1 MEKTNLQRE
10 SFSCSICLELLKDPV
25 ALPCGHS
32 FCQVC
37 VEGHWDSED
46 DKNIYQC
53 PQCRRTFTPR
63 PLLLKNIMLAELV
76 EELRKTGLQAADLCY
91 AGPEDVAC
99 DSCIGRK
106 LKALKSCLVCLTSY
120 CEQHLQPHLEA
131 PAFRRHKLVHPSK
144 QLQEII
150 CSQHDEE
157 KKMFCRT
164 DQQVICH
171 LCAVDQH
178 KDHDTVTAAA
188 ERRER
193 EKEVDQSRGR
203 IQQSIQE
210 REEEVKLLQQEQKT
224 ISDSADKAVK
234 DSQETLQQLIQ
245 NLQRS
250 MSDVEQQ
257 IRSRQ
262 ETEAARVRGLQEQL
276 EQEIAEL
283 KKRDAELQQ
292 LSLTDS
298 HLVFLQNWSSLSEV
312 SEDLLSSRTHV
323 RPHGCFEE
331 VAAAVSASR
340 DRLQDLLRDTWP
352 EISLMLA
359 PEPKS
364 RAEFLRSSRDITL
377 DPNTA
382 HSRLLLSEGN
392 RRVIY
397 MGEDQSPPHHPDRFT
412 DYSEVLSE
420 EPLTGRC
427 YWEVERR
434 GVVVVAVSYKNISR
448 SGKESRFG
456 YNDKSWC
463 LCCDDSGCS
472 FRHNSIIT
480 ELSIVPSSR
489 VGVYLDHSA
498 GLLSFYS
505 VSEAMTLLHRVQTT
519 FTQPLHA
526 GVWLGSSCEFLN
538 GLALSCERLR
548 LWCGDTGE
556 QLESS
561 DPPINSRTDFNSP
574 RQLPLMSWH
583 GVVARRDDI
592 IGLCI
597 SPKEEATV
605 KFRFQV
611 RSESVVSEMEARAE
625 VLSCSICLELLKD
638 PVTLPCGHSFCQVCV
653 EGYWDSEDERNIYQC
668 PQCRRTFTPR
678 PLLQK
683 NIMLAELV
691 EELKKT
697 GLQAADLCYAGP
709 EDVACDSCTGR
720 KLKALKSC
728 LVCLTSYCEQ
738 HLQPHLE
745 APAFRRHKLVHPS
758 KQLQEIIC
766 SQHDKVK
773 EIFCRTDQQVI
784 CALCAVDQHKDHHIV
799 SAAAERR
806 EREKEVDQSRGRI
819 QQSIQEREEEVK
831 LLQQEQKTIS
841 DSADKAVKDSQ
852 ETLQQLIQN
861 LQRSMS
867 DVEQRIRS
875 RQETEA
881 ARVRGLQEQLEQE
894 IAELKK
900 RDDELQ
906 QLSLTDSHLVFLQNW
921 SSLSEVS
928 EDLLSSR
935 THVRPHGCFEE
946 VAAAVSASRDRL
958 QDLLRDTWPDIS
970 LMLAPEP
977 KTRAEFLRSSRDI
990 TLDPNTAHSWL
1001 LLSEGNRKVT
1011 YKRKVQSPPHHPDR
1025 FTSSTQVLSKEPLTG
1040 HCYWEVERRGAVGVA
1055 VSYKNITRSGE
1066 ESGFG
1071 FNNKSWSLYCHDYG
1085 CSFRHNS
1092 IGTELSTVP
1101 SSRVGVYL
1109 DHSAGLLSFYS
1120 VSEAMTLLHRVQTT
1134 FTQPLHAGVMVWPK
1148 TSCEIL
1154 KLN

>member
-1 MEKTNLQRE
+1 METRVDLQRE
-10 SFSCSICLELLKDPV
+10 SFSCSICLDLLRDPV
-25 ALPCGHS
+25 TLHCGHS

-37 VEGHWDSED
+37 VEGYWNRGYET
-46 DKNIYQC
+46 KICEC
-53 PQCRRTFTPR
+53 PQCRQTFTPR

-76 EELRKTGLQAADLCY
+76 EELKKTGLQAADVCY

-99 DSCIGRK
+99 DSCTGRK

-150 CSQHDEE
+150 CSQHDKVKEI
-157 KKMFCRT
+157 FCRT

-178 KDHDTVTAAA
+178 KDHHIVSATA

-224 ISDSADKAVK
+224 ISDSADKALK

-340 DRLQDLLRDTWP
+340 DRLQDLLRDTWTN
-352 EISLMLA
+352 ISLMLA
-359 PEPKS
+359 PEPKT
-364 RAEFLRSSRDITL
+364 RAEFLRYSRDITL

-382 HSRLLLSEGN
+382 HSWLLLSEGN
-392 RRVIY
+392 RKVRD
-397 MGEDQSPPHHPDRFT
+397 MNEDQSPPHHPDRFT
-412 DYSEVLSE
+412 DYSEVLSK

-434 GVVVVAVSYKNISR
+434 GAVVVAVSYKNISR
-448 SGKESRFG
+448 SGEESRFG

-463 LCCDDSGCS
+463 LYCYDSGCS
-472 FRHNSIIT
+472 FIHNSIRT
-480 ELSIVPSSR
+480 KLSIVPSSR

-505 VSEAMTLLHRVQTT
+505 VSEAMTLLHRVQTR

-526 GVWLGSSCEFLN
+526 GVWVWSSCEFLKLN
-538 GLALSCERLR
+538 GTA
-548 LWCGDTGE
+548 
-556 QLESS
+556 
-561 DPPINSRTDFNSP
+561 
-574 RQLPLMSWH
+574 
-583 GVVARRDDI
+583 V
-592 IGLCI
+592 
-597 SPKEEATV
+597 
-605 KFRFQV
+605 
-611 RSESVVSEMEARAE
+611 EMEKSNINLQRE
-625 VLSCSICLELLKD
+625 SFSCSICLDLLKD
-638 PVTLPCGHSFCQVCV
+638 PVTLNCGHSFCQVCV
-653 EGYWDSEDERNIYQC
+653 EGYWDSEDERNICQC

-678 PLLQK
+678 PLLLK

-766 SQHDKVK
+766 SQHDEEKK
-773 EIFCRTDQQVI
+773 MFCRTDQQVI

-861 LQRSMS
+861 LQRRMS
-867 DVEQRIRS
+867 DVEQQIRS

-900 RDDELQ
+900 KDAELQ

-958 QDLLRDTWPDIS
+958 QDLLRDTWTNIS
-970 LMLAPEP
+970 LMLAPEPKTRALAPEPKTRALAPEP

-990 TLDPNTAHSWL
+990 TLDPNTAGSWL

-1011 YKRKVQSPPHHPDR
+1011 YKRKVQSPPRHPDR
-1025 FTSSTQVLSKEPLTG
+1025 FTDYLQILSEEPLTG
-1040 HCYWEVERRGAVGVA
+1040 RCYWEVERRGAVVVA
-1055 VSYKNITRSGE
+1055 ASYKNISRSGG

-1071 FNNKSWSLYCHDYG
+1071 YNDKSWCLWCRTSG
-1085 CSFRHNS
+1085 CSFIHNS
-1092 IGTELSTVP
+1092 IRTDLSIVP

-1120 VSEAMTLLHRVQTT
+1120 VSDAMTLLHRVQTT
-1134 FTQPLHAGVMVWPK
+1134 FTQPLHAGVWVWPK

>member
-1 MEKTNLQRE
+1 MEARAEVL
-10 SFSCSICLELLKDPV
+10 SCSICVELLKDPV
-25 ALPCGHS
+25 TLPCGHS

-37 VEGHWDSED
+37 VEGYWDSED
-46 DKNIYQC
+46 ERNIYQC

-63 PLLLKNIMLAELV
+63 PLLQKNIMLAVLV
-76 EELRKTGLQAADLCY
+76 EELKKTGVQAADLCY

-99 DSCIGRK
+99 DSCTGRK

-150 CSQHDEE
+150 CPQHDEE

-164 DQQVICH
+164 DQQVICA

-178 KDHDTVTAAA
+178 KGHDTVTAAA

-234 DSQETLQQLIQ
+234 DSQKTLQQLIQ
-245 NLQRS
+245 QLRRS

-262 ETEAARVRGLQEQL
+262 ETEAARVQGLQEQL

-283 KKRDAELQQ
+283 KKKDAELQQ

-298 HLVFLQNWSSLSEV
+298 HFVFLQNWSSLSEV
-312 SEDLLSSRTHV
+312 SEDTLSSRTHV

-340 DRLQDLLRDTWP
+340 DRLQDLLRDTWTN
-352 EISLMLA
+352 ISLMLA
-359 PEPKS
+359 PEPKTRALAPEPKT
-364 RAEFLRSSRDITL
+364 RAEFLRYSRDITL

-382 HSRLLLSEGN
+382 ESWLLLSKGN
-392 RRVIY
+392 RKVTY
-397 MGEDQSPPHHPDRFT
+397 MGEDLSRPHHPDGFI
-412 DYSEVLSE
+412 DYRQVLSE

-427 YWEVERR
+427 YWEVEWRR
-434 GVVVVAVSYKNISR
+434 AVGVAVSYKNISR
-448 SGKESRFG
+448 SGGESQFG
-456 YNDKSWC
+456 LNDKSWC
-463 LCCDDSGCS
+463 LWCDDSGCS
-472 FRHNSIIT
+472 FTHNSIRT

-526 GVWLGSSCEFLN
+526 GVMLWLESSSCEILN
-538 GLALSCERLR
+538 
-548 LWCGDTGE
+548 
-556 QLESS
+556 
-561 DPPINSRTDFNSP
+561 
-574 RQLPLMSWH
+574 
-583 GVVARRDDI
+583 
-592 IGLCI
+592 
-597 SPKEEATV
+597 
-605 KFRFQV
+605 
-611 RSESVVSEMEARAE
+611 EMEARAE

-638 PVTLPCGHSFCQVCV
+638 PVALPCGHSFCQVCV

-766 SQHDKVK
+766 PQHDEEKK
-773 EIFCRTDQQVI
+773 MFCRTDQQVI
-784 CALCAVDQHKDHHIV
+784 CHLCAVDQHKGHDTV
-799 SAAAERR
+799 TAAAERR

-867 DVEQRIRS
+867 DVEQQIRS

-881 ARVRGLQEQLEQE
+881 AQVRGLQEQLEQE

-900 RDDELQ
+900 KDAELQ

-935 THVRPHGCFEE
+935 THVRPHSCFEE

-977 KTRAEFLRSSRDI
+977 KPRAEFLRSSRDI
-990 TLDPNTAHSWL
+990 TLDPNTACSWL
-1001 LLSEGNRKVT
+1001 LLSKGNRKVRDMN
-1011 YKRKVQSPPHHPDR
+1011 KDQSPPHHPDR
-1025 FTSSTQVLSKEPLTG
+1025 FTDCLQVLSEEPLTG
-1040 HCYWEVERRGAVGVA
+1040 RCYWEVEWRGGVGVA
-1055 VSYKNITRSGE
+1055 VSYKNISRSGE
-1066 ESGFG
+1066 ESLFG
-1071 FNNKSWSLYCHDYG
+1071 FNDKSWRLYCDDSG
-1085 CSFRHNS
+1085 CFFRHNS
-1092 IGTELSTVP
+1092 IRTELSIVP

-1134 FTQPLHAGVMVWPK
+1134 FTQPLHAGVGLRK
-1148 TSCEIL
+1148 ESSCEFL